1 VPRFGDR
8 TLAIA
13 KPLIRWCKEA
23 AIKEPKRYLDK
34 VNRFRF
40 ASTARL
46 RGVGSFF
53 TCPSAQVREC
63 GPSFE
68 IFRSAPKFGARVRS
82 AVFLHPQSQ
91 TRQMTC
97 FSHCGSWIFFRAP
110 SFAEFLGVSRWLT
123 RFDPEDRKSRR
134 LSVEVKQFAYS
145 SRLLT
150 GIPDLESVPIGRLPS
165 PMVAAT
171 LDERI

>member
-1 VPRFGDR
+1 
-8 TLAIA
+8 LAIA